1 MNQRRKGSEKFE
13 EWRREMKIKNN
24 QAVTLLS
31 FLTMLAAFFVAPM
44 ASQAATV
51 NYTKV
56 ADYISTWYIKA
67 ENGLHWTD
75 EGIYLIKA
83 DNEPVFCI
91 EHGVIINGGSGFTPS
106 EMTSAEKE
114 RLSLIAYYGY
124 QLNPTV
130 ENYGITQHII
140 WQEYGDTLISTQI
153 PNYEQRKA
161 EILSKVDRH
170 SMKPSFQGQTIEL
183 NVGESVTLTDSV
195 NVLDNYKHLLEN
207 SANLKVEKNGN
218 QLKLTATADSKETG
232 KLQYGIASAE
242 NIGQSFVYYK
252 PGEQKVVK
260 FRLSNAG
267 EMNVNIKVNLNGN
280 VQIKKVDEDTGEAV
294 PNTKMKA
301 EYNGQTK
308 ELTTDKNGLASLTDL
323 KAGTKVKISEV
334 QASNGYVN
342 GGETKEV
349 TVEPNKT
356 IEVIFKN
363 KAQQGLLKL
372 KKTGQ
377 KAVSVKE
384 QESEYGP
391 LYQMVF
397 DYVPLANVT
406 FDIRTVEDIKVGN
419 YVHSKAGSVVATV
432 KTNDKGELIDM
443 PRLYLGKYEA
453 VEKAAPNG
461 FILNKTPIPF
471 TFTYGGQEVELV
483 SQSVQAKNE
492 FQKVNLEIYKNE
504 EIIQEWVENEP
515 VIESVPANKKTF
527 GLFTNQEFSLA
538 DGTKLAS
545 DVLLGFGTIQE
556 GLFSFEQLQLPE
568 GQYYVKEL
576 DAGETHDLD
585 ETHYEFEFK
594 ASDHEQEKTIQIY
607 DEPDEN
613 EEFSPI
619 LNKLHLNRFVLKKV
633 NEEATLKEL
642 NGYEFTFTGNAEG
655 TVFTLEDEEKQ
666 VLQSVTVNEESLAIF
681 ENIPVGTFF
690 LKEQKTSSDKYV
702 LSSEVYTVI
711 STKEGIEI
719 LSSEK
724 ELLGSTIPTPDETQK
739 EDSEQEEE
747 QEKGNRSPVGEG
759 TDEPEKEETIL
770 LEVKNHLVKGDAE
783 LTKKDVSTGQT
794 LPDTGIRILDK
805 DKKVVIEGRTDGQ
818 GTFTFEQLPAGQ
830 YYFQEFD
837 APDGYQLDE
846 TPVTFEIKEH
856 GEIVKCEMT
865 NEMIPKE
872 PVKEKEPIK
881 TTETLPQ
888 TGETMNAAM
897 TVLGCMILVV
907 GAAAFIYLRR
917 IKKDK

>member
-1 MNQRRKGSEKFE
+1 MNK
-13 EWRREMKIKNN
+13 KNN
-24 QAVTLLS
+24 QAVALLS

-44 ASQAATV
+44 TSEAATV

-56 ADYISTWYIKA
+56 ADYVSTWYIKA

-75 EGIYLIKA
+75 EGIYLIEA
-83 DNEPVFCI
+83 DNEPAFCI
-91 EHGVIINGGSGFTPS
+91 EHSVLINGGSGFTPS
-106 EMTSAEKE
+106 EMTSTERE

-124 QLNPTV
+124 QLNPTA

-153 PNYEQRKA
+153 PNYEQKKA
-161 EILSKVDRH
+161 AILNQVDRH
-170 SMKPSFQGQTIEL
+170 NTKPSFHDQTIEL
-183 NVGESVTLTDSV
+183 NVGESVTLTDSA
-195 NVLDNYKHLLEN
+195 NVLENYGRLLEN
-207 SANLKVEKNGN
+207 SANIKVEKSGN
-218 QLKLTATADSKETG
+218 QLKLTATEESKETG
-232 KLQYGIASAE
+232 KLQYGIASEE

-252 PGEQKVVK
+252 PGEQRVVK
-260 FRLSNAG
+260 FRLDNAG
-267 EMNVNIKVNLNGN
+267 EMNINIKVNLNGN

-301 EYNGQTK
+301 EYNGQIK
-308 ELTTDKNGLASLTDL
+308 ELTTDKEGLASLNDL

-334 QASNGYVN
+334 QASDGYVN
-342 GGETKEV
+342 NGEIKEV

-356 IEVIFKN
+356 IEVTFKN

-377 KAVSVKE
+377 KAVSVEE

-391 LYQMVF
+391 LYQMIF

-406 FDIRTVEDIKVGN
+406 FDIRAVEDIKVGD
-419 YVHSKAGSVVATV
+419 YVHAKAGSVVATV

-443 PRLYLGKYEA
+443 PQLYLGKYEA

-515 VIESVPANKKTF
+515 VIEAIPANEKIF
-527 GLFTNQEFSLA
+527 GLFTNQEFSLT

-545 DVLLGFGTIQE
+545 DMLLDFGTIQD
-556 GLFSFEQLQLPE
+556 GSFNFEQLQLPE

-594 ASDHEQEKTIQIY
+594 ASDHEKEKTIQIY
-607 DEPDEN
+607 GEPNEN
-613 EEFSPI
+613 EESSPI

-655 TVFTLEDEEKQ
+655 AVFTLEDEEKQ
-666 VLQSVTVNEESLAIF
+666 VLQTVTVNEESLAIF

-690 LKEQKTSSDKYV
+690 LKEQKMEWQPFS
-702 LSSEVYTVI
+702 
-711 STKEGIEI
+711 
-719 LSSEK
+719 
-724 ELLGSTIPTPDETQK
+724 
-739 EDSEQEEE
+739 
-747 QEKGNRSPVGEG
+747 
-759 TDEPEKEETIL
+759 
-770 LEVKNHLVKGDAE
+770 
-783 LTKKDVSTGQT
+783 
-794 LPDTGIRILDK
+794 
-805 DKKVVIEGRTDGQ
+805 
-818 GTFTFEQLPAGQ
+818 
-830 YYFQEFD
+830 
-837 APDGYQLDE
+837 
-846 TPVTFEIKEH
+846 
-856 GEIVKCEMT
+856 
-865 NEMIPKE
+865 
-872 PVKEKEPIK
+872 
-881 TTETLPQ
+881 
-888 TGETMNAAM
+888 
-897 TVLGCMILVV
+897 
-907 GAAAFIYLRR
+907 
-917 IKKDK
+917 

>member
-1 MNQRRKGSEKFE
+1 MNK
-13 EWRREMKIKNN
+13 KNN
-24 QAVTLLS
+24 QAVALLS
-31 FLTMLAAFFVAPM
+31 LLTMLADFFVAPM
-44 ASQAATV
+44 TSQAATV

-75 EGIYLIKA
+75 EGIYMIKA
-83 DNEPVFCI
+83 DGESVFYI
-91 EHGVIINGGSGFTPS
+91 EHSVITNGGSGFTPS

-124 QLNPTV
+124 QLNPTT
-130 ENYGITQHII
+130 ENYRVTQHII

-161 EILSKVDRH
+161 EILGKVDRH
-170 SMKPSFQGQTIEL
+170 STKPSFQDQTIEL
-183 NVGESVTLTDSV
+183 DVGESVTLTDSA

-218 QLKLTATADSKETG
+218 ELKLTATADSKETG
-232 KLQYGIASAE
+232 KIQYGIASAE

-267 EMNVNIKVNLNGN
+267 EMNVNVKVNLNGN
-280 VQIKKVDEDTGEAV
+280 VQIKKVDEDTRKAV
-294 PNTKMKA
+294 PDTKMKA
-301 EYNGQTK
+301 EYNGQIK
-308 ELTTDKNGLASLTDL
+308 ELTTDKNGLASLNDL
-323 KAGTKVKISEV
+323 KAGTKVKTSEV

-342 GGETKEV
+342 RGEAKEV

-356 IEVIFKN
+356 LEVTFKN

-377 KAVSVKE
+377 KAVSVEE
-384 QESEYGP
+384 QQSEYGP

-406 FDIRTVEDIKVGN
+406 FDIRAVEDIKVGD
-419 YVHSKAGSVVATV
+419 YVHANAGSVVATV
-432 KTNDKGELIDM
+432 KINDKGELIDM

-504 EIIQEWVENEP
+504 EIILEWVENEP
-515 VIESVPANKKTF
+515 VLEPIPANEKTF
-527 GLFTNQEFSLA
+527 GLFTNQGFSLA

-545 DVLLGFGTIQE
+545 DALLGFGTIQE
-556 GLFSFEQLQLPE
+556 SLFSFEQLQLPE
-568 GQYYVKEL
+568 GQYYAKEL

-585 ETHYEFEFK
+585 ETHYEFK

-607 DEPDEN
+607 DESDEN
-613 EEFSPI
+613 EESYPI
-619 LNKLHLNRFVLKKV
+619 LNKLHLNRFVLKKL
-633 NEEATLKEL
+633 NEEATLNEL
-642 NGYEFTFTGNAEG
+642 DGYEFTFTGNAEG
-655 TVFTLEDEEKQ
+655 AVFTLEDEEKQ
-666 VLQSVTVNEESLAIF
+666 VLQTVTVNEESLAIF

-702 LSSEVYTVI
+702 LSPECIQSFLQ
-711 STKEGIEI
+711 K
-719 LSSEK
+719 K
-724 ELLGSTIPTPDETQK
+724 ELRFS
-739 EDSEQEEE
+739 
-747 QEKGNRSPVGEG
+747 
-759 TDEPEKEETIL
+759 
-770 LEVKNHLVKGDAE
+770 LVK
-783 LTKKDVSTGQT
+783 KS
-794 LPDTGIRILDK
+794 
-805 DKKVVIEGRTDGQ
+805 
-818 GTFTFEQLPAGQ
+818 
-830 YYFQEFD
+830 
-837 APDGYQLDE
+837 
-846 TPVTFEIKEH
+846 
-856 GEIVKCEMT
+856 C
-865 NEMIPKE
+865 
-872 PVKEKEPIK
+872 
-881 TTETLPQ
+881 
-888 TGETMNAAM
+888 
-897 TVLGCMILVV
+897 
-907 GAAAFIYLRR
+907 
-917 IKKDK
+917 

>member
-1 MNQRRKGSEKFE
+1 MNK
-13 EWRREMKIKNN
+13 KNN
-24 QAVTLLS
+24 QAVALFSL
-31 FLTMLAAFFVAPM
+31 LTMLAAFFVAPM
-44 ASQAATV
+44 TSEAATV

-56 ADYISTWYIKA
+56 ADYVSTWYIKA

-91 EHGVIINGGSGFTPS
+91 EHSVVINGGSGFTPS

-124 QLNPTV
+124 QLNPTSD
-130 ENYGITQHII
+130 NYAITQHII
-140 WQEYGDTLISTQI
+140 WQEYGDTLISTQV

-170 SMKPSFQGQTIEL
+170 STKPSFQDQTIEL
-183 NVGESVTLTDSV
+183 NVGESITLTDSA

-218 QLKLTATADSKETG
+218 QLKLTATAESKESG

-280 VQIKKVDEDTGEAV
+280 VQIKKVDEDTEKAV
-294 PNTKMKA
+294 PDTKMKA
-301 EYNGQTK
+301 EYNGQTN
-308 ELTTDKNGLASLTDL
+308 ELTTDENGLANLTDL

-334 QASNGYVN
+334 QANEGYVN
-342 GGETKEV
+342 SGEVKEV

-356 IEVIFKN
+356 LEVTFKN

-377 KAVSVKE
+377 KAVSVEE

-406 FDIRTVEDIKVGN
+406 FDIRAVEDIKVGD
-419 YVHSKAGSVVATV
+419 YVHAKAGSVVATV

-483 SQSVQAKNE
+483 SQSVEAKNE

-515 VIESVPANKKTF
+515 AIETIPANEKTF
-527 GLFTNQEFSLA
+527 GLFTNQEFPLT

-545 DVLLGFGTIQE
+545 DMLLDFGTIQE
-556 GLFSFEQLQLPE
+556 GSFNFEQLQLPE

-585 ETHYEFEFK
+585 EIHYEFEFK

-607 DEPDEN
+607 GEPDEN
-613 EEFSPI
+613 EESSPI

-633 NEEATLKEL
+633 NEEATLNEL

-655 TVFTLEDEEKQ
+655 AVFTLEDEEKQ
-666 VLQSVTVNEESLAIF
+666 VLQTVTVNEESLAIF

-702 LSSEVYTVI
+702 LSPDVYTVV

-719 LSSEK
+719 FSSEK
-724 ELLGSTIPTPDETQK
+724 ELLGSTIPTPEESQE
-739 EDSEQEEE
+739 EDPEKQEE
-747 QEKGNRSPVGEG
+747 QEKKAPSPAGEG
-759 TDEPEKEETIL
+759 TDEPEEEETIL
-770 LEVKNHLVKGDAE
+770 FEVKNCLVKGDAE
-783 LTKKDVSTGQT
+783 LTKKDVSTGQS
-794 LPDTGIRILDK
+794 LPKTGIRILNEN
-805 DKKVVIEGRTDGQ
+805 KKVVVEGRTDGQ
-818 GTFTFEQLPAGQ
+818 GAFTFQELPAGK

-837 APDGYQLDE
+837 APAGYQLDE
-846 TPVTFEIKEH
+846 TPMAFEIKED

-881 TTETLPQ
+881 TTETLPH
-888 TGETMNAAM
+888 TGETMNMAM
-897 TVLGCMILVV
+897 TVLGGLLLVT
-907 GAAAFIYLRR
+907 GAAAFIYLRKT
-917 IKKDK
+917 KKNK

>member
-1 MNQRRKGSEKFE
+1 MNK
-13 EWRREMKIKNN
+13 KNN
-24 QAVTLLS
+24 QAAALLS
-31 FLTMLAAFFVAPM
+31 LLTMLAAFFVAPM
-44 ASQAATV
+44 TSQAATV

-75 EGIYLIKA
+75 EGIYMIKA
-83 DNEPVFCI
+83 DEEPVFCI
-91 EHGVIINGGSGFTPS
+91 EHSVIINGGSGFTPS

-170 SMKPSFQGQTIEL
+170 RTKPSFQDQTIEL
-183 NVGESVTLTDSV
+183 NVGESITLTDSA
-195 NVLDNYKHLLEN
+195 NVLDSYKHLLEN

-232 KLQYGIASAE
+232 KLQYGIASEE

-252 PGEQKVVK
+252 PGEQKVAK

-280 VQIKKVDEDTGEAV
+280 VQIKKVDEDTGKAV
-294 PNTKMKA
+294 PDTKMKA

-323 KAGTKVKISEV
+323 KAGTKLKISEV

-342 GGETKEV
+342 RGEVKEV
-349 TVEPNKT
+349 TIEPNKT
-356 IEVIFKN
+356 LEVTFKN

-377 KAVSVKE
+377 KAVYVEE

-406 FDIRTVEDIKVGN
+406 FDIRAVEDIKVGD
-419 YVHSKAGSVVATV
+419 YVHAKAGSIVATV

-471 TFTYGGQEVELV
+471 AFTYGGQEVELV
-483 SQSVQAKNE
+483 SQSVEAKNE
-492 FQKVNLEIYKNE
+492 FQKVNLEIFKNE

-515 VIESVPANKKTF
+515 VIEAIPANEKTF

-545 DVLLGFGTIQE
+545 DALLGFGTIQE
-556 GLFSFEQLQLPE
+556 GSFSFEQLQLPE

-607 DEPDEN
+607 GEPNEN
-613 EEFSPI
+613 EESSPI
-619 LNKLHLNRFVLKKV
+619 LNKLYLNRFVLKKA

-655 TVFTLEDEEKQ
+655 AVFTLEDEEKQ
-666 VLQSVTVNEESLAIF
+666 VLQTVTVNEVSLAIF

-702 LSSEVYTVI
+702 LSSEVYTVV

-719 LSSEK
+719 FSSEE
-724 ELLGSTIPTPDETQK
+724 ELLGSTIPTKDNSQE

-747 QEKGNRSPVGEG
+747 QEKGTRSPAGEE
-759 TDEPEKEETIL
+759 TPEPEEEETIL

-794 LPDTGIRILDK
+794 LSDTGVRILDK
-805 DKKVVIEGRTDGQ
+805 DKNVVVEGRTDGQ
-818 GTFTFEQLPAGQ
+818 GTFTFEQLPAGK

-837 APDGYQLDE
+837 APAGYQLDE
-846 TPVTFEIKEH
+846 TPVAFEIKEH
-856 GEIVKCEMT
+856 GEIAKCEMT
-865 NEMIPKE
+865 NELIPKE
-872 PVKEKEPIK
+872 SIPVKEKEPIK
-881 TTETLPQ
+881 TTETLPH
-888 TGETMNAAM
+888 TGETMNMAM
-897 TVLGCMILVV
+897 TVLGGLLLVV
-907 GAAAFIYLRR
+907 GAAVFIYLRKS
-917 IKKDK
+917 KKNK